1 LSDDVKRVMMESKR
15 KEVRVEAVA
24 YLITTQTGDQ
34 MIGASSLFDSVHDV
48 HPLDV

>member
-1 LSDDVKRVMMESKR
+1 LHWLATKLSDDVKRVMMESKR

-34 MIGASSLFDSVHDV
+34 MIGTSSLFD
-48 HPLDV
+48 